1 MNVTGHGIWRRVA
14 MVTRLSLVAARS
26 RHSLPAQRLDA
37 KSAFRL
43 NKTSPHN
50 ANSAPKHAIP

>member
-1 MNVTGHGIWRRVA
+1 MNLTGHGIWRRVA

-43 NKTSPHN
+43 NKNFAS
-50 ANSAPKHAIP
+50 